1 MENPARHCSWP
12 ANALGMVSDF
22 AVHMTSDMTVVKI
35 IRKTLLLFIFG
46 VDSIFYGFGNSAYAD
61 FRKFAA

>member
-35 IRKTLLLFIFG
+35 IRKTLLLF
-46 VDSIFYGFGNSAYAD
+46 GNSAYAD